1 MYVKEIHVRSFG
13 TLTDFDAAPSRGLN
27 VISGPNESGKTSIAM
42 FIKFMLYGM
51 PATRG
56 PAAVERR
63 KYVNWKTGEAS
74 GVLVVVTDSGE
85 EYRIERT
92 LADVS
97 RGGKGTFKE
106 TVTLVREPGG
116 VPVNFTGS
124 VGEYLLGVPESVFV
138 NTAFVRQTTGVKPE
152 TEPLSRSVENMVTAA
167 DDRVNVKKALEELDR
182 ARVALLHKN
191 KTGGTIKELEEE
203 RYDLREKVEQDKSNS
218 EQTVRVEASLDEIR
232 KKLAV
237 AEENS
242 ENYEELFSALRVI
255 SDKRKLDAVART
267 AADLEK
273 AEKELEKEKKTAPG
287 DDYDGTIGMCG
298 RNFEALVKARENYE
312 ELPDPG
318 DAGDYGEGDFEGD
331 PFEDVRRSERLRSRA
346 KGRTAAGIAFL
357 VLGLLG
363 AGGALFMKFYL
374 GMNEW
379 FYVAAGAA
387 ASVIVSVIFFALGSK
402 SRSDLRAIIE
412 DWDAPSADELAE
424 TIRIREQERKDETD
438 LRQKKEKAR
447 SDLEAA
453 SAAADESREKLIKIA
468 DKLSVDVP
476 ADAENT
482 ELLEAVRSSVS
493 EKRSAV
499 SRLESERAS
508 LTGRLVTLRE
518 QTVDIDPASTVS
530 EAKAVLATETGKKAA
545 SMGQDEIRDA
555 AMKRDFCRGSVIE
568 MKKRETELDRQLAEL
583 RATAKSPAKA
593 AEKLE
598 KLDSLIDDLKRRHDA
613 YVTAYEALSLAGD
626 NLRSGVLPQVR
637 EYASEMMSEISR
649 GKYRGLSISP
659 AMDLFFSDG
668 ESGTKEAELLSSGTE
683 DAAYLSLRLALI
695 KTLFSGE
702 DSEYPPVVFDES
714 FARLDE
720 NRLGAAVALLS
731 SESFGLQSFLCT
743 CREEEERRAE
753 KAGGNVIRL

>member
-1 MYVKEIHVRSFG
+1 MYVKEIHVSSFG
-13 TLTDFDAAPSRGLN
+13 TLTGFDASPSRGLN
-27 VISGPNESGKTSIAM
+27 VISGPNESGKTSIVM

-56 PAAVERR
+56 PAAIERK

-74 GVLVVVTDSGE
+74 GTLVVVTDSGD

-116 VPVNFTGS
+116 VPVSFTGS
-124 VGEYLLGVPESVFV
+124 VGEYLLGVPEAVFV
-138 NTAFVRQTTGVKPE
+138 NTAFVRQATGVKPE

-167 DDRVNVKKALEELDR
+167 DEKVNVKKALEELDR

-191 KTGGTIKELEEE
+191 KTGGMIRELEAE
-203 RYDLREKVEQDKSNS
+203 RFALREKVESDKSNS
-218 EQTVRVEASLDEIR
+218 DETVRVEASLDETR
-232 KKLAV
+232 KKLSS
-237 AEENS
+237 AEENAKS
-242 ENYEELFSALRVI
+242 YDELFSSLKVI
-255 SDKRKLDAVART
+255 SDKRKLDAVAK
-267 AADLEK
+267 AASDLEIT
-273 AEKELEKEKKTAPG
+273 EKQLEKEKGTEPDG
-287 DDYDGTIGMCG
+287 DCDGAVGMFG

-312 ELPDPG
+312 ALPDPE
-318 DAGDYGEGDFEGD
+318 DEDDEGEFEGD
-331 PFEDVRRSERLRSRA
+331 PFEDVRRSERLRSKA
-346 KGRTAAGIAFL
+346 KARTVLGTVFL
-357 VLGLLG
+357 VLGLLA
-363 AGGALFMKFYL
+363 AGGAITLKFM
-374 GMNEW
+374 MNRPEW

-387 ASVIVSVIFFALGSK
+387 AFVLFSVIFFALGSK

-412 DWDAPSADELAE
+412 DWGAPSADELAE
-424 TIRIREQERKDETD
+424 TVRIREQERKENLD
-438 LRQKKEKAR
+438 LKEKKEKAA

-453 SAAADESREKLIKIA
+453 TAAVAESKEKLLDIA
-468 DKLSVDVP
+468 KKLHVDIP
-476 ADAENT
+476 DGAEDG
-482 ELLEAVRSSVS
+482 ELLEKVKATVA

-499 SRLESERAS
+499 TRLESERAA
-508 LTGRLVTLRE
+508 LTGRLAALRE
-518 QTVDIDPASTVS
+518 QTADIDPVSTVNAAR
-530 EAKAVLATETGKKAA
+530 EVMTTDAGKKAA
-545 SMGQDEIRDA
+545 SMSQEAVREA

-568 MKKRETELDRQLAEL
+568 LKKRDAELDRRLAEL

-598 KLDSLIDDLKRRHDA
+598 KLDSLIDDLKRRHAA

-637 EYASEMMSEISR
+637 ETAGEMMSEISH

-659 AMDLFFSDG
+659 AMDLYFTDC
-668 ESGTKEAELLSSGTE
+668 EAGTKEAELLSSGTE

-702 DSEYPPVVFDES
+702 TAEYPPVVFDES
-714 FARLDE
+714 FARFDE

-743 CREEEERRAE
+743 CREEEEKRAE
-753 KAGGNVIRL
+753 KAGANVIKL